1 MTKDIHQEFIQV
13 LEFINAPDL
22 DHGNALNNPALP
34 KLLNLLAS
42 ASLLK
47 IDSKT
52 TILSTL
58 VLLQNAIS
66 TNAND
71 FYGDNAW
78 DIAAN
83 LAGFI
88 KDWQVGRTQ
97 DCSTTVVDGLDKT
110 PSLIYEDGVVVV
122 VQSLLEC
129 LASIGH
135 PRDMFLF
142 ACEFLHVLTREKECV
157 LSANESVCRFILYF
171 KFMLSVLDQIQ
182 IPRKAS
188 MIVDA
193 IAIYHD
199 SLALIPPLESNKD
212 LFEKTAATFILY
224 FKSLSKYADY
234 KEIAPLLISVASD
247 MAETFFA
254 NLSISSSIMIDNA
267 QLFLRECQFLEIH
280 ITGTLNHTLGNAII
294 LSLYFHPLLIDV
306 HMPWVLRR
314 PWIFNHHIDHICLL
328 LERKHQT
335 QILQGLSIL
344 EFVIVG
350 LTCDSVTLSMYDDV
364 NPQNGSVSCHQQ
376 IVKAMIAA
384 IAGAPSQQL
393 SQRVFGVLKNV
404 MAAYTDEV
412 KSRILLLMIMDSEMP
427 SMIVAGITIL
437 KECIHKAKQK
447 GLDKRILTT
456 KPFNLMICC
465 WYCVII
471 YPDLTHIQKTSCFAS
486 GQITDTFLEV
496 LLDGKSIVYR
506 NRIIHPDTTI
516 FENTDLFFE
525 RYAILMH
532 ALNLY
537 LYLLIREKS
546 DTNRMGVWD
555 SVHIQSVYLKLI
567 SPAQKVVNQAIADS
581 ELDINRQLEDIDSKA
596 DQEPRNNCKPCG
608 TKIDPVIMD
617 RLMSM
622 QLLGNVLD
630 RIKECI
636 ETQIQD

>member
-1 MTKDIHQEFIQV
+1 MKMMLLLLCSLCWSVLRRLDI
-13 LEFINAPDL
+13 LEICFCLHASFFMFLPEKKNVYCLPMSLYADL
-22 DHGNALNNPALP
+22 FYI
-34 KLLNLLAS
+34 LNLC
-42 ASLLK
+42 
-47 IDSKT
+47 
-52 TILSTL
+52 
-58 VLLQNAIS
+58 
-66 TNAND
+66 
-71 FYGDNAW
+71 F
-78 DIAAN
+78 
-83 LAGFI
+83 
-88 KDWQVGRTQ
+88 
-97 DCSTTVVDGLDKT
+97 
-110 PSLIYEDGVVVV
+110 P
-122 VQSLLEC
+122 
-129 LASIGH
+129 
-135 PRDMFLF
+135 
-142 ACEFLHVLTREKECV
+142 
-157 LSANESVCRFILYF
+157 
-171 KFMLSVLDQIQ
+171 

-447 GLDKRILTT
+447 GLDKR
-456 KPFNLMICC
+456 
-465 WYCVII
+465 
-471 YPDLTHIQKTSCFAS
+471 TSCFAS

-532 ALNLY
+532 ALNMY